1 MLGFFHDYSL
11 NLVDNKKLIYVLTNR
26 QLMKQASDKSIL
38 SEESLV
44 KYNDLDEISNIPD
57 GRFSFR
63 CENYRYECLLQ
74 SQKTGYM
81 YVFFNG
87 SRGSDIA
94 SYAPLPRFGRWS
106 WGKLFHGTTLNIEDP
121 MLYKYPN
128 LNLGWYYGEK
138 QRNCILN
145 TILQLVK
152 KITDQVNA
160 KKIIFYGSS
169 GGGYAALQAAS
180 MLSNSLAIAI
190 NPQIYPQNWGSANEF
205 ENITGINL
213 NDYDPFDRNA
223 TDKLIQ
229 KSQSSKFFIIQN
241 TLSPG
246 DLKYQFFPFCS
257 NVSISPNY
265 GLSLNKNILTWLYA
279 TPGGHSSVENK
290 QILWFI
296 LNIALE
302 FLNNKKFSLNSELIE
317 QYNLLS
323 DIWFDQVESETRIKQ
338 RKSTQNLAEYAK
350 NGKKLFNESRE
361 LCKLMKYEEA
371 KLKIIE
377 ALSYDSLNYEYR
389 LYFADI
395 LRKLKL
401 NDECENQLKLCE
413 KLSSESGGTYFIR
426 SLIYSECKLRDKAIE
441 CARAA
446 VERENFN
453 LKYRNHYVNLLR
465 ERQELEVAEAIARES
480 LIFDPLNAWA
490 NIQYSRVLA
499 NKKDYVGAVKY
510 AEEALKIEPNNETF
524 ISTYNLYKSKL

>member
-1 MLGFFHDYSL
+1 
-11 NLVDNKKLIYVLTNR
+11 
-26 QLMKQASDKSIL
+26 
-38 SEESLV
+38 
-44 KYNDLDEISNIPD
+44 
-57 GRFSFR
+57 
-63 CENYRYECLLQ
+63 
-74 SQKTGYM
+74 
-81 YVFFNG
+81 
-87 SRGSDIA
+87 
-94 SYAPLPRFGRWS
+94 
-106 WGKLFHGTTLNIEDP
+106 
-121 MLYKYPN
+121 
-128 LNLGWYYGEK
+128 
-138 QRNCILN
+138 
-145 TILQLVK
+145 
-152 KITDQVNA
+152 
-160 KKIIFYGSS
+160 
-169 GGGYAALQAAS
+169 

-223 TDKLIQ
+223 TGKLIQ

>member
-152 KITDQVNA
+152 KISDQVNA

-169 GGGYAALQAAS
+169 GGGMPLYRQH
-180 MLSNSLAIAI
+180 
-190 NPQIYPQNWGSANEF
+190 QC
-205 ENITGINL
+205 
-213 NDYDPFDRNA
+213 
-223 TDKLIQ
+223 
-229 KSQSSKFFIIQN
+229 
-241 TLSPG
+241 
-246 DLKYQFFPFCS
+246 FP
-257 NVSISPNY
+257 
-265 GLSLNKNILTWLYA
+265 
-279 TPGGHSSVENK
+279 
-290 QILWFI
+290 
-296 LNIALE
+296 
-302 FLNNKKFSLNSELIE
+302 
-317 QYNLLS
+317 
-323 DIWFDQVESETRIKQ
+323 
-338 RKSTQNLAEYAK
+338 
-350 NGKKLFNESRE
+350 
-361 LCKLMKYEEA
+361 
-371 KLKIIE
+371 
-377 ALSYDSLNYEYR
+377 
-389 LYFADI
+389 
-395 LRKLKL
+395 
-401 NDECENQLKLCE
+401 
-413 KLSSESGGTYFIR
+413 IR
-426 SLIYSECKLRDKAIE
+426 
-441 CARAA
+441 
-446 VERENFN
+446 
-453 LKYRNHYVNLLR
+453 
-465 ERQELEVAEAIARES
+465 
-480 LIFDPLNAWA
+480 
-490 NIQYSRVLA
+490 
-499 NKKDYVGAVKY
+499 
-510 AEEALKIEPNNETF
+510 
-524 ISTYNLYKSKL
+524 